1 MGLDATVYCDCYET
15 GRARKPA
22 PQPELVYVDDTG
34 QVCLTWDA
42 PDADQSAFYDWL
54 KGACEH
60 GPMGE
65 LVSHRLGNMARVG
78 FLRSVLS
85 DFAEQFPVLLTK
97 VVYNG
102 THAGDSLSLD
112 DIERLQSEVERLR
125 QLRPRDQT
133 ADVIVREFEGQM
145 SELVGAA
152 LRVRKPI
159 VF

>member
-15 GRARKPA
+15 GRARNPP
-22 PQPELVYVDDTG
+22 PQPELVYVDDSG

-54 KGACEH
+54 NGACEH

-65 LVSHRLGNMARVG
+65 LVSHRLGNIARVG

-85 DFAEQFPVLLTK
+85 DFPRQFPVLLTK
-97 VVYNG
+97 VVYDG
-102 THAGDSLSLD
+102 THAGDSLSLA
-112 DIERLQSEVERLR
+112 DIDRLQSELECLR
-125 QLRPRDQT
+125 QLRVRGQS
-133 ADVIVREFEGQM
+133 ADVIIRDFERQM

-152 LRVRKPI
+152 LRVQKPI